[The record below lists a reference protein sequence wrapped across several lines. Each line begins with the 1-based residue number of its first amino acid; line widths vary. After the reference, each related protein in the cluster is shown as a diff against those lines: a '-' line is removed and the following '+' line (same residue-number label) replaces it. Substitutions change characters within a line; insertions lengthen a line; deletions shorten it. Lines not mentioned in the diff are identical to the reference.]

1 MATHESPHIGRLI
14 KEELARQGRSVTW
27 FAKQLHCS
35 RQNVYGIFENPWIY
49 TDTLL
54 KISEILDYDF
64 FNIFCNYLK
73 IENTDK

>member
-1 MATHESPHIGRLI
+1 MQKEPHIGHLI
-14 KEELARQGRSVTW
+14 KEELTRQGRSVTW

-54 KISEILDYDF
+54 KISEILDFDF
-64 FNIFCNYLK
+64 FAVYCKLLRNKRI
-73 IENTDK
+73 DK